1 VTRRRRRIEMERGR
15 EAGKEEEFIGG
26 DVYKRERRREKRQR
40 EREERT
46 CMQKRDR
53 PEVRE

>member
-1 VTRRRRRIEMERGR
+1 MERGR

-46 CMQKRDR
+46 CMQKSDR